1 MEIRLATLDDIKP
14 ICGLYNEFF
23 AYNARLQPQY
33 CRAGKEKGAY
43 PKATITSDNSDIFLA
58 VEDGVAVGFIHVRQA
73 QTPPFDSIV
82 PHKYAEIIDFF
93 VSAAHRKKGIGGEL
107 IDAAKR
113 WSKARSLDY
122 IELLVLSNAEDANRF
137 YRRKDF
143 ATVSHTMRYPLTK
156 TED

>member
-1 MEIRLATLDDIKP
+1 MEIRLATLDDIEP
-14 ICGLYNEFF
+14 ICRLYNEFF
-23 AYNARLQPQY
+23 AYNARLQPRY
-33 CRAGKEKGAY
+33 CRAGKERGEY

-58 VEDGVAVGFIHVRQA
+58 IENSVAVGFIHVREA

-93 VSAAHRKKGIGGEL
+93 VQAAHRKKGIGGGL

-113 WSKARSLDY
+113 WSKTRSLDY

-137 YRRKDF
+137 YRHKNF
-143 ATVSHTMRYPLTK
+143 VPVSHTMRYSLTK
-156 TED
+156 TKD